1 MNISE
6 KANKRIQLLLLA
18 AVVFCILAQL
28 LLFAYL
34 NFRGLSRYCNSDV
47 FADMQVAKRMWEQKT
62 FFPDGWT
69 FGNQFYIV
77 ATPALAALAY
87 GVCGNIN
94 LAMAVAT
101 EVMMALVILSFLWLL
116 RAVTKDFLT
125 ALAGCLLLL
134 MCVIAPYGV
143 YSMNSLLFFTQA
155 SFYSCYLITMFVVF
169 GDYARAYLSDK
180 PRVAAWMVSL
190 LLSFATGMHSFRQT
204 AVMILPIAAY
214 ELFYGLRNLLQR
226 RTFWQKRDVSRIIRV
241 ASYAVVNL
249 SGVATVKLMNV
260 PSSPIYGN
268 TQMSA
273 VENFGDKLAA
283 VVGAAEE
290 ITSLDYLLAGDY
302 SRFLAIVIAVPI
314 VLAVAAAL
322 LWIARI
328 KRQEDALELYW
339 ILCLIGIAGV
349 FLSSILMDIT
359 LRGIY
364 VFMWFPLVAFSGLMV
379 LRKIPSIPGYAAVAA
394 VCLLSLG
401 SLLYCYG
408 PYVSEV
414 SEAEETDAQRMS
426 QWAVSQGYA
435 FVYGDYWGTAP
446 QIAVWSEGK
455 LDAGCWHGSENVFQI
470 EAANTPQDIYTDAD
484 NERAIYVFTAE
495 DEAQGLQKALERGVA
510 LTESAQFGKFHAYT
524 SPIQLMY

>member
-1 MNISE
+1 MTKSNETHKQI
-6 KANKRIQLLLLA
+6 RRFLA
-18 AVVFCILAQL
+18 VAVTGCILTQL

-69 FGNQFYIV
+69 FCNQFYIV

-116 RAVTKDFLT
+116 RAATKDFLT

-134 MCVIAPYGV
+134 MSVIAPYGV

-155 SFYSCYLITMFVVF
+155 SFYSCYLITLFVVF
-169 GDYARAYLSDK
+169 GDYARAFLSDK
-180 PRVAAWMVSL
+180 PRAAAWAVSL
-190 LLSFATGMHSFRQT
+190 LLSFATGMHSLRQT

-214 ELFYGLRNLLQR
+214 ELFYGLRNLLQH
-226 RTFWQKRDVSRIIRV
+226 RTFWQKRDDSRIIRV
-241 ASYAVVNL
+241 ATYAIANL

-268 TQMSA
+268 AQMDG
-273 VENFGDKLAA
+273 VGNLGDKLSAIGSA
-283 VVGAAEE
+283 IAE

-302 SRFLAIVIAVPI
+302 SRFLAIVIVVPI
-314 VLAVAAAL
+314 VLAAAAAL
-322 LWIARI
+322 LWLVRI
-328 KRQEDALELYW
+328 GRQEDGLELCW
-339 ILCLIGIAGV
+339 ILCLIGIVGV
-349 FLSSILMDIT
+349 FLSSILLKIT

-364 VFMWFPLVAFSGLMV
+364 AFMWFPLVAFSGLML
-379 LRKIPSIPGYAAVAA
+379 LRKLPRVPGYALVAA

-401 SLLYCYG
+401 SLMYCYG
-408 PYVSEV
+408 PYVSEL
-414 SEAEETDAQRMS
+414 SQGEQTDAQQMS
-426 QWAVSQGYA
+426 QWAVEQGYTY
-435 FVYGDYWGTAP
+435 VYGDYWGTAP
-446 QIAVWSEGK
+446 QIAVCSEGK
-455 LDAGCWHGSENVFQI
+455 LDAGCWHGPENVFQI
-470 EAANTPQDIYTDAD
+470 EAANTPQDIYTEAD
-484 NERAIYVFTAE
+484 NARAIYVFTDE
-495 DEAQGLQKALERGVA
+495 DETLGIQKAREQGVT
-510 LTESAQFGKFHAYT
+510 LTKTAQFGKFYAYT
-524 SPIQLMY
+524 SPVQLMY